1 VQITKKVYLLSA
13 ISLYSVSI
21 YSQIPQK
28 EADLHPSPFFGRSY
42 TLQPYSRIYLNDT
55 TFRRNTLPV
64 KFDFYGLEADK
75 LYLKLHYIQPKK
87 TLPITDNIALA
98 RTQNASVSGLSADD
112 NPLFYLKLG
121 SIQERFAYTYEG
133 VEFGYLGLPLKIRP
147 KIDTFAT
154 SFATDVGVGTY
165 IGYQFG
171 RVEYAQK
178 QFNRYSLTVGV
189 FAAPSVV
196 SLNGGN
202 LRTSATNTAF
212 TALGLSAGGG
222 CIFSINAYEFGL
234 VSGVDWLDGAN
245 AKNWVFNGQPW
256 FGVSIGTII
265 RKARAG

>member
-1 VQITKKVYLLSA
+1 MQIAIKVYILGL
-13 ISLYSVSI
+13 ISLYSVNI
-21 YSQIPQK
+21 DGQVPLK

-55 TFRRNTLPV
+55 VFRRNTLPV

-75 LYLKLHYIQPKK
+75 LYLKLRYVQVKK
-87 TLPITDNIALA
+87 THQESTPIALA
-98 RTQNASVSGLSADD
+98 RTQNASVNGLSTDD
-112 NPLFYLKLG
+112 NPLFYLKIG
-121 SIQERFAYTYEG
+121 NIQERFAYTYEG
-133 VEFGYLGLPLKIRP
+133 IEFGYLALPLKIRP

-165 IGYQFG
+165 LGYQFG

-178 QFNRYSLTVGV
+178 QFNRYSLTVAV

-196 SLNGGN
+196 SLNAAN
-202 LRTSATNTAF
+202 LRTSASNTAF
-212 TALGLSAGGG
+212 TTLGLSSGGG
-222 CIFSINAYEFGL
+222 CIFSINSYEFGL